1 MQTFTKK
8 RRKERNICVNLSLN
22 KKSNSGRYMEKP
34 EFDFKSCPDCEVWVR
49 KEEDKKQLVM
59 LQPGETEENRGEASS
74 SSSSSTLENL
84 GGPGIADGNQRKT
97 PSLGK
102 TVRFQVPPETVTTAA
117 VGASE
122 GSFFQ
127 GYELE
132 DLAVSSLKDFF
143 EFEDWLDITD
153 DKLLR
158 KKVLMPGMGVC
169 SQPISGQEVTVKVQ
183 GMLEDGTIIEKD
195 PKLTFVIGDRDVNQ
209 ALELCAPLMQK
220 DEIALLITSA
230 KYAYGQR
237 GRLNKILSS
246 PWEKHDERAETKNFG
261 KSVAR
266 Q

>member
-1 MQTFTKK
+1 
-8 RRKERNICVNLSLN
+8 
-22 KKSNSGRYMEKP
+22 MEKP
-34 EFDFKSCPDCEVWVR
+34 EFDSKACPDCEAWVS
-49 KEEDKKQLVM
+49 KEEDKKQPVK
-59 LQPGETEENRGEASS
+59 LQPGETEESRGEASS
-74 SSSSSTLENL
+74 SSSSSSSSSALKSL
-84 GGPGIADGNQRKT
+84 GVPGMEVEDGNQRKT

-102 TVRFQVPPETVTTAA
+102 TVRFQVPPEIVTTAA
-117 VGASE
+117 VGSSE

-127 GYELE
+127 GYDLE
-132 DLAVSSLKDFF
+132 DLASSSLKDFF

-158 KKVLMPGMGVC
+158 KKVLTPGMGVC
-169 SQPISGQEVTVKVQ
+169 SQPKSGQEVTVKVQ

-237 GRLNKILSS
+237 GR
-246 PWEKHDERAETKNFG
+246 
-261 KSVAR
+261 
-266 Q
+266 